1 MMIDDFIDELIQGAA
16 TRPGKVRAM
25 FDVVLGGRRYRAE
38 AMEQVA
44 SYEFGRSP
52 DDFSYTEEAL
62 YRSAKGAFLLVVEGW
77 LHHSGDGTSYG
88 HAYAPLD
95 RSQAMAWLEFR
106 GRHEAL
112 TELFGDEV
120 EDA

>member
-1 MMIDDFIDELIQGAA
+1 MLIDDFIDGLIDGVA
-16 TRPGKVRAM
+16 TRPGKARAM
-25 FDVVLGGRRYRAE
+25 FDVVLAGRRYRAE

-62 YRSAKGAFLLVVEGW
+62 YRSAKGSFLLVVEGW
-77 LHHSGDGTSYG
+77 LHSTGDGTSYG

-95 RSQAMAWLEFR
+95 RSQAMSWLEFR